1 MGEESTLGA
10 TARLLRCAVALT
22 LCSHAIACEASPPPE
37 FSSPAA
43 HSAEVEVWQ
52 ARRAAELREPDS
64 WLSVVGLF
72 WLRSGENTIGSDPRM
87 DVVLPGDDVPPFMGT
102 LTLRGQGSFE
112 FAYAPGV
119 NPPAS
124 PSGLSGIPG
133 QADNISGRPEIDPG
147 QAHEMRDDAGRNPG
161 EGEPTAGGADV
172 VRFRVDSP
180 EGGLVFRWGSLSW
193 FVIER
198 YGEYAIR
205 IRDSAS
211 TALAEFHGLEAFP
224 VREEWRILGR
234 FRPYDPPREIA
245 APNVLGIPS
254 TSTSPGAVVFRKDG
268 REFRL
273 DVTGEPD
280 ARQLFL
286 VFGDET
292 NGKDTYAGGRFLSV
306 EAPGE
311 GGWIVIDFNRAY
323 NPPCVF
329 TPYATCPVPPEQN
342 KLPIRIEAGEKMY
355 YGAGH

>member
-1 MGEESTLGA
+1 MRNESTPGRRARSFRGA
-10 TARLLRCAVALT
+10 AAITFCVL
-22 LCSHAIACEASPPPE
+22 AIACESTPPPAL
-37 FSSPAA
+37 SSPEA
-43 HSAEVEVWQ
+43 HRAEVEAWQ
-52 ARRAAELREPDS
+52 ARRATELEEPDS

-72 WLRSGENTIGSDPRM
+72 WLRPGENTIGSDPRM
-87 DVVLPGDDVPPFMGT
+87 DVILPGDDVPSLLGT

-133 QADNISGRPEIDPG
+133 HSDNIPG
-147 QAHEMRDDAGRNPG
+147 QPETDPDQTFGSRDAEAREPG
-161 EGEPTAGGADV
+161 EGEPGTGGAEV
-172 VRFRVDSP
+172 VRFRIDSP
-180 EGGLVFRWGSLSW
+180 EGGPVFRWGSLSW

-205 IRDSAS
+205 LRDSAS
-211 TALAEFHGLEAFP
+211 RGLREFQGLEAFP
-224 VREEWRILGR
+224 IRDEWRILGR
-234 FRPYDPPREIA
+234 FRRYDPPREIA
-245 APNVLGIPS
+245 APNVLDIPS

-268 REFRL
+268 RDFRL
-273 DVTGEPD
+273 EVTGEPD
-280 ARQLFL
+280 ARQFFL

-306 EAPGE
+306 EAPGA

-342 KLPIRIEAGEKMY
+342 KLPIRVEAGEKMY
-355 YGAGH
+355 SGAGH